1 MSALLLIPCLI
12 LLMAQFC
19 VPRRLVFAPL
29 IIATFLLP
37 DPPIVLGFTTCRLLI
52 AAALCRAVAKG
63 QFSWTKS
70 NGLDLLFVCW
80 SSAAILSAFFHHP
93 QGENPFT
100 IRMSYVYELFGTYL
114 VGRAYVRS
122 PEDVMALSRC
132 LAAVLVPFALLMI
145 FESLTGHNPYSV
157 FGETA
162 QEFSRAGRVR
172 AAGPFGGS
180 FLAGSAAGTA
190 SALVLPLFWT
200 RARGL
205 AIAGIIACLFI
216 VRCSASSG
224 PVVSLL
230 ASFSGVALWRYRASI
245 GKIRTT
251 VIFVLIG
258 LHLVMKAPVW
268 YLMARIDFVGGS
280 SSWGRAEL
288 ITQALSHLNEWW
300 FSGTDYTRHW
310 MPYGIEW
317 NAAHT
322 DITNY
327 YIKMGVIGG
336 LPLMLLF
343 IFLFFKA
350 FQFLG
355 KTMQALRTVENGS
368 NEEFVLW
375 CVGSVLFAHAVTFFS
390 VSYFD
395 QSYVPLFLLVGA
407 VSGICRTYTGGQEI
421 PRGGATLDGQHLED
435 RPIAATFSLAVG
447 GKFLELQVK

>member
-1 MSALLLIPCLI
+1 MGALLVIPCLI
-12 LLMAQFC
+12 LLVAQFC
-19 VPRRLVFAPL
+19 VPRRFVFAPL

-37 DPPIVLGFTTCRLLI
+37 DGPIALGFTTCRFLV
-52 AAALCRAVAKG
+52 AAALCRAIAKG
-63 QFSWTKS
+63 EFSWTKS
-70 NGLDLLFVCW
+70 NALDLLFVCW
-80 SSAAILSAFFHHP
+80 SFAAILSGFFHHP

-100 IRMSYVYELFGTYL
+100 VRMSYVYEVFGTYL
-114 VGRAYVRS
+114 VGRAFLRT
-122 PEDVMALSRC
+122 PDDILAAGRC
-132 LAAVLVPFALLMI
+132 LAAVLIPLALLMT
-145 FESLTGHNPYSV
+145 FESLTGHNLYSV
-157 FGETA
+157 FGYAA

-190 SALVLPLFWT
+190 AALVLPLYWT

-205 AIAGIIACLFI
+205 AIAGIISCLVI
-216 VRCSASSG
+216 VRSSASSG

-230 ASFSGVALWRYRASI
+230 ASFLGLGLWRYRTSI

-251 VIFVLIG
+251 VICVLIA
-258 LHLVMKAPVW
+258 LHLIMKAPVW
-268 YLMARIDFVGGS
+268 YLIARIDFIGGS

-288 ITQALSHLNEWW
+288 ITQALDHLDEWW

-322 DITNY
+322 DITNH

-343 IFLFFKA
+343 ILLFFKA
-350 FQFLG
+350 FQLLG
-355 KTMQALRTVENGS
+355 RKMAALRTGENGES
-368 NEEFVLW
+368 EEFVLW
-375 CVGSVLFAHAVTFFS
+375 CVGSFLFAHAVTFMS

-395 QSYVPLFLLVGA
+395 QSYVPLFLLMGA
-407 VSGICRTYTGGQEI
+407 I
-421 PRGGATLDGQHLED
+421 PRLSAYQIVNPSIAEPAEPAMFYAPPDVAQHH
-435 RPIAATFSLAVG
+435 TGF
-447 GKFLELQVK
+447 F